1 MVQIT
6 SPATADQYM
15 ITIDS
20 RVKAGKSKIGTDNKG
35 IVCMGNLENDYKEM
49 AKAFNE
55 LSDVLKEFGRLFDSK
70 TNSNYKKKADNSA
83 KKADHCTDM
92 MRAIRAWKASYEDI
106 YGKAE
111 EFSDSNLDADDGII
125 WK

>member
-55 LSDVLKEFGRLFDSK
+55 LSEVLKR
-70 TNSNYKKKADNSA
+70 
-83 KKADHCTDM
+83 
-92 MRAIRAWKASYEDI
+92 IV
-106 YGKAE
+106 
-111 EFSDSNLDADDGII
+111 II
-125 WK
+125 KRKLIILLRKQIIVLI